1 MRLARAHVLVG
12 VDDEAR
18 LAGVDGVLSALRT
31 AVAELGLESEVQ
43 VIETGSLGVS
53 GHGIVLAVQPDGV
66 YYAHVTP
73 ADARTIVE
81 EHLLKGRPVA
91 RLRLPTTA
99 PVARPADVLGRQ
111 TRVVLANCG
120 IIDPESIE
128 EYIAQGGYE
137 ALGTAV
143 TELAP
148 EAVLDLVKRSGL
160 RGRGGAGFPTGIKW
174 SAVRTAA
181 DPERYVVCNAD
192 EGEPG
197 TFKDR
202 LILEG
207 DPHKLLEGMALA
219 GYAVGAHVGIVYIR
233 GEYGLSIART
243 QRAIAQAEALGI
255 LGDRVFDTDFAFR
268 IEVRPG
274 AGAYVCG
281 EETALLESLE
291 GKRGWPRMKPPYPV
305 THGLWGKP
313 TVVNNVETL
322 ANVPDIV
329 RHGPAWY
336 RALGTATC
344 PGTKVY
350 TILGNVRYSGLVEVE
365 MGTPLRALIYELGGG
380 LLPGRSLK
388 GVLVGGA
395 AGAFLPTSELD
406 VRLDFDSLAERAA
419 ALGSGAVL
427 VLDESACVVDM
438 LSSVLRFFRHESCGQ
453 CAPCRSGTDVLVR
466 LVSALQCGQADDRT
480 LNQMVSIVDAMRAAS
495 LCPLGQ
501 SVALPVRTAVA
512 GFRDEF
518 AAHLGGPPCAR
529 CEATA
534 VARGVRAT
542 TDR

>member
-18 LAGVDGVLSALRT
+18 LANVDGVLSSLRD
-31 AVAELGLESEVQ
+31 AIAALGLEGEVQ

-53 GHGIVLAVQPDGV
+53 GHGVVLAVQPDGV
-66 YYAHVTP
+66 YYAGVT
-73 ADARTIVE
+73 AGDVQEIAE

-91 RLRLPTTA
+91 RLRLPTAA
-99 PVARPADVLGRQ
+99 PVARPAEILSRQ
-111 TRVVLANCG
+111 ARVVLANCG
-120 IIDPESIE
+120 VIDPERIE
-128 EYIAQGGYE
+128 EYIAAGGYE
-137 ALGTAV
+137 ALGTVV
-143 TELAP
+143 TTMSP
-148 EAVLDLVKRSGL
+148 DDVLDVVKRSGL

-174 SAVRTAA
+174 AAVRTAS

-207 DPHKLLEGMALA
+207 DPHRLLEGMAIA
-219 GYAVGAHVGIVYIR
+219 GYAVGADTGIIYIR

-243 QRAIAQAEALGI
+243 ERAIAAAEALGI
-255 LGDRVFDTDFAFR
+255 LGERVFETDFSFR

-322 ANVPDIV
+322 ANVPDIL
-329 RHGPAWY
+329 RRGAAWY
-336 RALGTATC
+336 RTLGTPTC

-350 TILGNVRYSGLVEVE
+350 TILGNVRYPGLVEVE
-365 MGTPLRALIYELGGG
+365 MGTPLRTLVHELGGG
-380 LLPGRSLK
+380 LPPGRALK

-395 AGAFLPTSELD
+395 AGAFLPPRELD

-427 VLDESACVVDM
+427 VMDASTCMVDM
-438 LSSVLRFFRHESCGQ
+438 LASVLRFFRHESCGQ
-453 CAPCRSGTDVLVR
+453 CAPCRSGTDVLMR
-466 LVSALQCGQADDRT
+466 LISTLQAGAADDRV
-480 LNQMVSIVDAMRAAS
+480 LDQMLQIVDAMRAAS

-501 SVALPVRTAVA
+501 SVALPVRTALA
-512 GFRDEF
+512 GFREEF
-518 AAHLGGPPCAR
+518 VSHTAGASCPRCRETVHALGLAR
-529 CEATA
+529 
-534 VARGVRAT
+534 
-542 TDR
+542 

>member
-1 MRLARAHVLVG
+1 MRIARTHVLVG

-18 LAGVDGVLSALRT
+18 LAGVDRVLAALR
-31 AVAELGLESEVQ
+31 AAISHSDLEAEVQ
-43 VIETGSLGVS
+43 VVETGSLGVS
-53 GHGIVLAVQPDGV
+53 GRGVVVAVQPDGV
-66 YYAHVTP
+66 YYAEITP
-73 ADARTIVE
+73 ADAREIVA
-81 EHLLKGRPVA
+81 EHLLKGRPVV

-99 PVARPADVLGRQ
+99 PAARPAEVLGRQ

-120 IIDPESIE
+120 VINPERIE
-128 EYIAQGGYE
+128 EYIAAGGYE
-137 ALGTAV
+137 ALGAAV
-143 TELAP
+143 TTMTP
-148 EAVLDLVKRSGL
+148 ENVLDVVRKSGL

-174 SAVRTAA
+174 SAVRTAS

-219 GYAVGAHVGIVYIR
+219 GYAVGANVGIIYVR
-233 GEYGLSIART
+233 GEYKLSIARAE
-243 QRAIAQAEALGI
+243 RAIADAQALGV
-255 LGDRVFDTDFAFR
+255 LGTRVFDTDFSFR
-268 IEVRPG
+268 VEVRPG

-291 GKRGWPRMKPPYPV
+291 GKRGWPRIRPPYPV

-329 RHGPAWY
+329 RRGAEWY
-336 RALGTATC
+336 RTLGTPTC

-350 TILGNVRYSGLVEVE
+350 TVLGHVCYPGLVEVE
-365 MGTPLRALIYELGGG
+365 MGAPLRALVYELGGG
-380 LLPGRSLK
+380 LFPGRSLK

-395 AGAFLPTSELD
+395 AGAFLTPRELD
-406 VRLDFDSLAERAA
+406 TRLDFDSLAERAA

-427 VLDESACVVDM
+427 VMDGSACIVDM
-438 LSSVLRFFRHESCGQ
+438 LGSVLRFFHHESCGQ
-453 CAPCRSGTDVLVR
+453 CAPCRGGTEALVR
-466 LVSALQCGQADDRT
+466 LISAFQAGGGEERT
-480 LNQMVSIVDAMRAAS
+480 LDQMVQIVDTMRAAS

-501 SVALPVRTAVA
+501 SVALPVRTALS
-512 GFRDEF
+512 GFGDEF
-518 AAHLGGPPCAR
+518 RSHLARTSCPR
-529 CEATA
+529 CEET
-534 VARGVRAT
+534 VRALASAE
-542 TDR
+542 R

>member
-1 MRLARAHVLVG
+1 MRLARTHVLVG

-18 LAGVDGVLSALRT
+18 LAGVDAVLAALHG
-31 AVAELGLESEVQ
+31 ALAELGLQGEVQ
-43 VIETGSLGVS
+43 VVETGSLGIS
-53 GHGIVLAVQPDGV
+53 GHGIVIAVQPDGV
-66 YYAHVTP
+66 YYAGVTP
-73 ADARTIVE
+73 ADARQIAE

-99 PVARPADVLGRQ
+99 PVARPAEVLGRQ
-111 TRVVLANCG
+111 RRVVLANCG
-120 IIDPESIE
+120 AIDPERIE
-128 EYIAQGGYE
+128 EYIAVGGYE
-137 ALGTAV
+137 ALGRAV
-143 TELAP
+143 TEMKP
-148 EAVLDLVKRSGL
+148 EEVIEAVKKAGL

-174 SAVRTAA
+174 SAVRTAS

-207 DPHKLLEGMALA
+207 DPHKLLEGMAIA
-219 GYAVGAHVGIVYIR
+219 GYAVGAHIGIIYIR
-233 GEYGLSIART
+233 GEYALSIARIE
-243 QRAIAQAEALGI
+243 RAIAAAEALGI
-255 LGDRVFDTDFAFR
+255 LGERVFETDFSFR
-268 IEVRPG
+268 VEVRPG

-291 GKRGWPRMKPPYPV
+291 GKRGWPRIRPPYPV

-322 ANVPDIV
+322 ANVPDIL
-329 RHGPAWY
+329 RRGPAWY
-336 RALGTATC
+336 RTLGTPTC

-350 TILGNVRYSGLVEVE
+350 TVLGHVRYPGLVEVE
-365 MGTPLRALIYELGGG
+365 MGTTLRTLIYELGGG

-395 AGAFLPTSELD
+395 AGAFLSSRELD

-427 VLDESACVVDM
+427 VMDESACIVDT
-438 LSSVLRFFRHESCGQ
+438 LGSVLRFFRHESCGQ
-453 CAPCRSGTDVLVR
+453 CTPCRSGTEVLVR
-466 LVSALQCGQADDRT
+466 LISTLQTGRADEAT
-480 LNQMVSIVDAMRAAS
+480 LAQMIQIVGAMRAAS

-501 SVALPVRTAVA
+501 SVALPVRTALSE
-512 GFRDEF
+512 FEDEF
-518 AAHLGGPPCAR
+518 AAHIAGLPCPSCA
-529 CEATA
+529 ATA
-534 VARGVRAT
+534 RALGWAS
-542 TDR
+542 R